1 MATIDPFSVIPV
13 YIGLTHDLTAD
24 ARSRVL
30 LRAIL
35 IAFGILFAFLIVG
48 ELALDAMGISVDA
61 FRIAGGI
68 VLLLVGVRMV
78 FAQGTQSEP
87 GGDTMAGRDIAVFPL
102 GMPYV
107 AGPAAIMSIVLL
119 TENDLHS
126 IPQQAC
132 TPLISLCLVLT
143 LLPQTK

>member
-1 MATIDPFSVIPV
+1 
-13 YIGLTHDLTAD
+13 
-24 ARSRVL
+24 
-30 LRAIL
+30 
-35 IAFGILFAFLIVG
+35 
-48 ELALDAMGISVDA
+48 MGISVDA

-102 GMPYV
+102 GMPYG

-126 IPQQAC
+126 IPQQGLHADQ
-132 TPLISLCLVLT
+132 PVSRADPIAANEIERLRGRSGERSINRFAASA
-143 LLPQTK
+143 